1 MKEERRQSKPEIKDH
16 ASLPYV
22 SVMQPVLKPKI
33 KISTP
38 QRPTLGT
45 NGLTQSPRKRKVV
58 PIKSSVSVMPFA
70 EKNTTG
76 SFTPLGLGVDAG
88 RGGIRGIGTGG
99 AMPFRKLGQREF
111 RDQFDAATIMWKRA
125 LGFLKC
131 SKRQSQESKLG

>member
-1 MKEERRQSKPEIKDH
+1 M
-16 ASLPYV
+16 PYV

-99 AMPFRKLGQREF
+99 AMPFRKLGQRRVPRPVRRGYDHVEEGSWLSEMLKKAKS
-111 RDQFDAATIMWKRA
+111 RKQTRVAKGLRRRKQ
-125 LGFLKC
+125 LG
-131 SKRQSQESKLG
+131 